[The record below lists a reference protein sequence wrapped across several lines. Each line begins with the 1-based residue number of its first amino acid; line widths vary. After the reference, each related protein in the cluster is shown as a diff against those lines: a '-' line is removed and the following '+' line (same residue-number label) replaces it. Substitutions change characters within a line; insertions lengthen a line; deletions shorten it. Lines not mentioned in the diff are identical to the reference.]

1 MQENKQRCHL
11 CGNHCPVENL
21 KCNKRKKYF
30 KQLLNKER
38 IGASMRDN
46 QEENRNDFVK
56 EENNEGYQK
65 KDNHEEDSHEKNHHG
80 DCNGHTGQGLHG
92 RHKRKD
98 HGEMLSRYINKD
110 DLQSLLVQS
119 GHFLNFKKNG
129 KRGQR
134 KILRILA
141 EHTDVS
147 QKELQDLL
155 GIESGSMS
163 EIVSKL
169 EHKGL
174 IKREK
179 DKLDRRMSRIK
190 ITKNGL
196 ELAKE
201 IEAIDVVDEESLFTS
216 LSVEEQEQLKTIL
229 KKLLQGWEKIE

>member
-1 MQENKQRCHL
+1 MKENKQKCHL

-21 KCNKRKKYF
+21 KCNRGKKYF
-30 KQLLNKER
+30 KELLNKER
-38 IGASMRDN
+38 ISTSVGDN
-46 QEENRNDFVK
+46 KEENRNDFVR
-56 EENNEGYQK
+56 
-65 KDNHEEDSHEKNHHG
+65 HG
-80 DCNGHTGQGLHG
+80 HGQ
-92 RHKRKD
+92 
-98 HGEMLSRYINKD
+98 MVSRYVNKD

-119 GHFLNFKKNG
+119 GHFLHFKKNG

-134 KILRILA
+134 KILKILA
-141 EHTDVS
+141 EHNDVS

-163 EIVSKL
+163 EIVIKL

-179 DKLDRRMSRIK
+179 DKSDRRMSRIK

-201 IEAIDVVDEESLFTS
+201 IEAVDVEYEKLLFTS

-229 KKLLQGWEKIE
+229 KKLIQGWEKIE

>member
-1 MQENKQRCHL
+1 MKENNQRCHL
-11 CGNHCPVENL
+11 CGNHCPVDNL
-21 KCNKRKKYF
+21 KCNKGKKYF
-30 KQLLNKER
+30 KQLLNKESLS
-38 IGASMRDN
+38 ASMSDN
-46 QEENRNDFVK
+46 QEENRNDFVS
-56 EENNEGYQK
+56 EENNEGYHK
-65 KDNHEEDSHEKNHHG
+65 KDSHEEGSHEK
-80 DCNGHTGQGLHG
+80 GHTGQGIHG
-92 RHKRKD
+92 RHKRKG
-98 HGEMLSRYINKD
+98 HGEMLSRYVDKD

-134 KILRILA
+134 KILKILA

-201 IEAIDVVDEESLFTS
+201 IEAIDVVDEKSLFTS
-216 LSVEEQEQLKTIL
+216 ISVEEQEQLKTIL
-229 KKLLQGWEKIE
+229 KKLIQGWEKIE